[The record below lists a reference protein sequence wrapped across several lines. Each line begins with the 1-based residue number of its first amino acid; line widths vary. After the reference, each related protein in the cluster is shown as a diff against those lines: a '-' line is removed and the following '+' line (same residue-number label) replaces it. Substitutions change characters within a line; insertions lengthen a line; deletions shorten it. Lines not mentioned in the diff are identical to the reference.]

1 MTTLHRGVRVATAA
15 ERRDRASA
23 QLAYAADARSGLMDL
38 AGLVHAAEAAVGR
51 LAARRGVAA

>member
-1 MTTLHRGVRVATAA
+1 MTTPRRTARDRA
-15 ERRDRASA
+15 DVERRDRSA

-51 LAARRGVAA
+51 LTARRGVAA